1 MMPEHR
7 FARRVF
13 AVAGTYGLIVTAPLY
28 FMEARIARE
37 SPPAITHPE
46 YYYGFAGVV
55 IAWQLAF
62 LLLARDPVRLRPL
75 MPVAVLEKLA
85 FGLPALV
92 LYARHRLARDM
103 LAFGLI
109 DLVLGAFFLA
119 AWVRTGG
126 RAERDGWADTGL
138 RAAG

>member
-28 FMEARIARE
+28 FLEERIARDA
-37 SPPAITHPE
+37 PPAITHPE
-46 YYYGFAGVV
+46 YYYGFTGVV
-55 IAWQLAF
+55 IAWQIAY
-62 LLLARDPVRLRPL
+62 LLLSRDPVRLRPL

-85 FGLPALV
+85 FGLPAIV
-92 LYARHRLARDM
+92 LYAQHRLATDM

-119 AWVRTGG
+119 AWVRTGR
-126 RAERDGWADTGL
+126 RAENGACAQ
-138 RAAG
+138 AAVRIAG

>member
-1 MMPEHR
+1 MIPEHR

-28 FMEARIARE
+28 FLEERIGRDA
-37 SPPAITHPE
+37 PPAITHPE
-46 YYYGFAGVV
+46 YYYGFTGVV
-55 IAWQLAF
+55 IAWQLAY
-62 LLLARDPVRLRPL
+62 LLVSRDPVRLRPL

-92 LYARHRLARDM
+92 LYARHRLTSDM

-119 AWVRTGG
+119 AWVRTGA
-126 RAERDGWADTGL
+126 RAERRGWADAGM